1 MATSA
6 QDWDVPC
13 VVQIQEMARKARLD
27 RNEQG
32 FAGKM
37 EKTRTFVPWVVGDTC
52 FLLEES

>member
-13 VVQIQEMARKARLD
+13 GVRIQEMARKARLE

-37 EKTRTFVPWVVGDTC
+37 EKMRKFVPWGAGSRC